1 MCNARG
7 VRSVLNTYAPVLV
20 LLCVVPI
27 AGSTD
32 TAASNSK
39 LINLDGGGKD
49 YVAVLAGP
57 PESHGMQSGLV
68 ILTPGRSVGEHTTGQ
83 HEELLIVL
91 QGQGEMKFA
100 DGSKLKFR
108 ANQALCCPPATRH
121 NVTNTGDS
129 LLRYVYL
136 VAKATQ

>member
-1 MCNARG
+1 MQA
-7 VRSVLNTYAPVLV
+7 LLKEYAPVLI
-20 LLCVVPI
+20 LLCVVRT
-27 AGSTD
+27 AGGAD

-49 YVAVLAGP
+49 YVPVLAGP

-68 ILTPGRSVGEHTTGQ
+68 VLAPGRSVGEHTTGQ

-108 ANQALCCPPATRH
+108 ANQALYCPPATKH

-129 LLRYVYL
+129 ALRYVYV